1 MLGKIAAAII
11 GDRMSRK
18 GKGASGAVKG
28 IVIETVAKKLIPAIA
43 AAAILGYAYKKA
55 KHLYEEEFGDEEPG
69 YPSDASPS
77 SPSA

>member
-11 GDRMSRK
+11 GDRMSGRD
-18 GKGASGAVKG
+18 KGASGAVKG
-28 IVIETVAKKLIPAIA
+28 IVIETIAKKLIPTIA
-43 AAAILGYAYKKA
+43 AAAILGFAYKKA
-55 KHLYEEEFGDEEPG
+55 KDLYEEEFGGDEPS

>member
-11 GDRMSRK
+11 GDRLAGRN
-18 GKGASGAVKG
+18 KGASGAVKG
-28 IVIETVAKKLIPAIA
+28 IVVETVAKRLIPTIA

-55 KHLYEEEFGDEEPG
+55 KDYFDREPS

-77 SPSA
+77 PPSG